1 MVLDQFEVEAPS
13 ASTSLTDLSPF
24 TVYECVI
31 SARTGA
37 GEGSASEPQTVR
49 TNEAGERIIAHLAY
63 ALAPILTHHNAVLF
77 DPHYHSPL

>member
-37 GEGSASEPQTVR
+37 GEGSASEPQTDR
-49 TNEAGERIIAHLAY
+49 TDESSELVHSYNDYIHL
-63 ALAPILTHHNAVLF
+63 VE
-77 DPHYHSPL
+77 